1 MWVTMLGSIPSA
13 LLIIAG
19 AVSRYSMDSAAT
31 HVIAIFMALV
41 TFAVIV
47 AGAARAS
54 GLFAHWWFRDS
65 LIHERRAAAVDRGEA
80 RRDRLALHH
89 HLQGRAPRPECVR
102 IPRTA
107 GLGPHASAG
116 LGPHLCG
123 PWS

>member
-65 LIHERRAAAVDRGEA
+65 LIHERRAAAVVS
-80 RRDRLALHH
+80 LAAAMILF
-89 HLQGRAPRPECVR
+89 GWVMVFVR
-102 IPRTA
+102 
-107 GLGPHASAG
+107 
-116 LGPHLCG
+116 
-123 PWS
+123 W